1 VASGGADGTR
11 IRRAGA
17 GAGLIGPLAGPSGS
31 ELLWA
36 PSGSHCVR
44 ALVVTVA
51 LLATACSGPAG
62 EGSAPPEEPRTTTT
76 AMPTVEDYPDAITRR
91 LHRMATEPRPVEPS
105 AMPPRHL
112 DAETFPVSLVP
123 RDRIVWGGVAPDA
136 IPAIDDPVFE
146 RASSVDWIDDREAVL
161 VLQLDGE
168 ARAYPIQVLM
178 WHEIVNDEV
187 DGRPVAVTYCP
198 LCNSGVAFDR
208 TVEGRTL
215 DFGTS
220 GSLYLSALV
229 MYDRQTE
236 SLWTHFD
243 GRAVVG
249 TLVGAELEM
258 FPVSTV
264 AWGDFRR
271 AHPDAEVLSKDT
283 GYDRPYGRNA
293 YRGYDQ
299 GEAPLPGFFPGAV
312 DPRQAGMARV
322 VGFGDGD
329 DAVAVLTEH
338 LAEVGVVNL
347 ELDGRPVVVWHVPGT
362 ASALD
367 RDRVADGDDVGAT
380 GVFFTDGSAFSRN
393 GTEFVDHATGTTW
406 NVLGEAVRGPRTGE
420 HLEPVTHLD
429 TFWFAWSSYRSE
441 TALFG

>member
-1 VASGGADGTR
+1 
-11 IRRAGA
+11 
-17 GAGLIGPLAGPSGS
+17 
-31 ELLWA
+31 
-36 PSGSHCVR
+36 
-44 ALVVTVA
+44 VTVA
-51 LLATACSGPAG
+51 LLLAVACRGPADERAG
-62 EGSAPPEEPRTTTT
+62 PPEEPTTTT
-76 AMPTVEDYPDAITRR
+76 AEDYPDAITRR
-91 LHRMATEPRPVEPS
+91 LHRMATEPRPIEPS

-146 RASSVDWIDDREAVL
+146 QASAVDWLDDREAVL

-187 DGRPVAVTYCP
+187 AGRPVAVTYCP

-208 TVEGRTL
+208 TVDGQTL

-249 TLVGAELEM
+249 TLAGAELEM
-258 FPVSTV
+258 LPMSTV
-264 AWGDFRR
+264 AWGAFRQ
-271 AHPDAEVLSKDT
+271 AHPDAEVLSKAT

-299 GEAPLPGFFPGAV
+299 SDAPLPGFFPGAV

-329 DAVAVLTEH
+329 EAVAVLTEH

-347 ELDGRPVVVWHVPGT
+347 ELDGRPVVAWHVSGT
-362 ASALD
+362 ASALH

-380 GVFFTDGSAFSRN
+380 GVFFTDGSVFSRD
-393 GTEFVDHATGTTW
+393 GTELVDDTTGTRW

-420 HLEPVTHLD
+420 RLKPVTHLD
-429 TFWFAWSSYRSE
+429 TFWFAWSSYRPE
-441 TALFG
+441 TALVG

>member
-1 VASGGADGTR
+1 MR
-11 IRRAGA
+11 
-17 GAGLIGPLAGPSGS
+17 
-31 ELLWA
+31 A
-36 PSGSHCVR
+36 PSGFR
-44 ALVVTVA
+44 YMRTLVGAMA
-51 LLATACSGPAG
+51 LLATACSAPVSERAAPA
-62 EGSAPPEEPRTTTT
+62 EERTTTT
-76 AMPTVEDYPDAITRR
+76 FEDYPDAITRWVR
-91 LHRMATEPRPVEPS
+91 RMASEPRPVEPS

-123 RDRIVWGGVAPDA
+123 RERIVWGGVAPDA
-136 IPAIDDPVFE
+136 IPAIDDPDFE
-146 RASSVDWIDDREAVL
+146 QASSVDWLDDREAVL
-161 VLQLDGE
+161 VLQHEGE
-168 ARAYPIQVLM
+168 PRAYPIQVLM

-208 TVEGRTL
+208 TVDGRTL

-249 TLVGAELEM
+249 RLAGAELEM
-258 FPVSTV
+258 LPMSTV
-264 AWGDFRR
+264 AWGDFRQ
-271 AHPDAEVLSKDT
+271 AHPDAEVLSRET

-299 GEAPLPGFFPGAV
+299 GDEPLGGFFPGAV

-329 DAVAVLTEH
+329 EAVAVLTEY

-347 ELDGRPVVVWHVPGT
+347 ELDGRPVVAWHVPGT
-362 ASALD
+362 ASALH

-380 GVFFTDGSAFSRN
+380 GVFFTDGSVFSRD
-393 GTEFVDHATGTTW
+393 GTELVDDATGTRW
-406 NVLGEAVRGPRTGE
+406 NVLGEAVNGPRKGE
-420 HLEPVTHLD
+420 RLEPVTHLD
-429 TFWFAWSSYRSE
+429 TFWFAWSSYRPE
-441 TALFG
+441 TALVG

>member
-1 VASGGADGTR
+1 M
-11 IRRAGA
+11 
-17 GAGLIGPLAGPSGS
+17 
-31 ELLWA
+31 
-36 PSGSHCVR
+36 
-44 ALVVTVA
+44 TVA
-51 LLATACSGPAG
+51 LLATACSGPAS
-62 EGSAPPEEPRTTTT
+62 EPVAPASEPPTTTT
-76 AMPTVEDYPDAITRR
+76 SAPTVEDYPDAITRR
-91 LHRMATEPRPVEPS
+91 LHRMANEPRPVEPS
-105 AMPPRHL
+105 ALPPRHL

-123 RDRIVWGGVAPDA
+123 RERIVWGGLAPDA

-146 RASSVDWIDDREAVL
+146 PASSVDWLDDREAVL
-161 VLQLDGE
+161 VLQLDAE
-168 ARAYPIQVLM
+168 PRAYPIQVLM

-187 DGRPVAVTYCP
+187 GGRPVAVTYCP

-208 TVEGRTL
+208 TVDERTL

-220 GSLYLSALV
+220 GSLYLSGLV

-249 TLVGAELEM
+249 TLAGAELELLPM
-258 FPVSTV
+258 STV
-264 AWGDFRR
+264 AWADFRQ
-271 AHPDAEVLSKDT
+271 AHPDAEVLSKQT

-299 GEAPLPGFFPGAV
+299 SDGPLRGFFPGEV

-329 DAVAVLTEH
+329 QAVAVLTDH

-347 ELDGRPVVVWHVPGT
+347 ELDGRPVVAWHVPGT
-362 ASALD
+362 ASALH
-367 RDRVADGDDVGAT
+367 RERVADGDDVGAT
-380 GVFFTDGSAFSRN
+380 GVFFTDGSVFARD
-393 GTEFVDHATGTTW
+393 GPVFVDDATGTTW
-406 NVLGEAVRGPRTGE
+406 NVLGEAVRGPRKGE

-429 TFWFAWSSYRSE
+429 TFWFAWSSYRPE
-441 TALFG
+441 TALVG

>member
-1 VASGGADGTR
+1 
-11 IRRAGA
+11 
-17 GAGLIGPLAGPSGS
+17 
-31 ELLWA
+31 
-36 PSGSHCVR
+36 VR
-44 ALVVTVA
+44 ALVVTVVM
-51 LLATACSGPAG
+51 LATACSGPAS
-62 EGSAPPEEPRTTTT
+62 ERAAPAEEPPTTTT
-76 AMPTVEDYPDAITRR
+76 TTPTIEDYPDAITRWLR
-91 LHRMATEPRPVEPS
+91 RMATEPRPVERS

-123 RDRIVWGGVAPDA
+123 RELIVWGGLAPDA

-146 RASSVDWIDDREAVL
+146 PAFSVDWLDDREAVL
-161 VLQLDGE
+161 VLQLDAE
-168 ARAYPIQVLM
+168 PRAYPIQVLM

-187 DGRPVAVTYCP
+187 GGRPVAVTYCP

-208 TVEGRTL
+208 TVDERTL

-220 GSLYLSALV
+220 GSLYLSGLV

-249 TLVGAELEM
+249 TLAGAELELLPM
-258 FPVSTV
+258 STV
-264 AWGDFRR
+264 AWADFRQ

-299 GEAPLPGFFPGAV
+299 GNDPLPGFFPGEV

-329 DAVAVLTEH
+329 AAVAVLTEH
-338 LAEVGVVNL
+338 LAEVGVLNL
-347 ELDGRPVVVWHVPGT
+347 ELDARPVVAWYVPGT
-362 ASALD
+362 ASALH

-380 GVFFTDGSAFSRN
+380 GVFFTDGSVFSRD
-393 GTEFVDHATGTTW
+393 GTGFVDDATGTTW
-406 NVLGEAVRGPRTGE
+406 NVLGEAVRGPRLGE
-420 HLEPVTHLD
+420 RLEPVTHLD
-429 TFWFAWSSYRSE
+429 TFWFAWSSYRPE
-441 TALFG
+441 TALVG

>member
-1 VASGGADGTR
+1 M
-11 IRRAGA
+11 
-17 GAGLIGPLAGPSGS
+17 
-31 ELLWA
+31 
-36 PSGSHCVR
+36 
-44 ALVVTVA
+44 TVA
-51 LLATACSGPAG
+51 LLATACSGPA
-62 EGSAPPEEPRTTTT
+62 SDRAAPAREPT
-76 AMPTVEDYPDAITRR
+76 ASTVEDYPDAITRWLR
-91 LHRMATEPRPVEPS
+91 RMASEPRPVEPS
-105 AMPPRHL
+105 ALPPRHL

-123 RDRIVWGGVAPDA
+123 RNRIVWGGVAPDA
-136 IPAIDDPVFE
+136 IPAIDQPIFE
-146 RASSVDWIDDREAVL
+146 RAASVDWLDDREAVL

-168 ARAYPIQVLM
+168 SRAYPIQVLM

-208 TVEGRTL
+208 RVDERAL

-249 TLVGAELEM
+249 TLAGAELERL
-258 FPVSTV
+258 PLSTV
-264 AWGDFRR
+264 AWGDFRP

-283 GYDRPYGRNA
+283 GYVRPYGRNA

-299 GEAPLPGFFPGAV
+299 GDGPLPGFFPGEV

-322 VGFGDGD
+322 VGFGDGPA
-329 DAVAVLTEH
+329 AVAVLADH

-347 ELDGRPVVVWHVPGT
+347 ELEGRPVVAWHVPGT
-362 ASALD
+362 ASALH

-380 GVFFTDGSAFSRN
+380 GVFFTDGSVFRRD
-393 GTEFVDHATGTTW
+393 GTELVDEATGTTW
-406 NVLGEAVRGPRTGE
+406 NVLGEAVRGPRAGE
-420 HLEPVTHLD
+420 RLEPVTHLD
-429 TFWFAWSSYRSE
+429 TFWFAWSSYQPE
-441 TALFG
+441 TALVG